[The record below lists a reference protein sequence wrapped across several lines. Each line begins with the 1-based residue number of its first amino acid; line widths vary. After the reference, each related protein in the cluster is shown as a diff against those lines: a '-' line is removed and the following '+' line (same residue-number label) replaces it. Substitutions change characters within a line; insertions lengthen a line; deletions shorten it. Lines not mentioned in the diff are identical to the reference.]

1 VSKNITKIRRWRAA
15 QCRFL
20 VDDPVYRAKYNQY
33 VRETANGAFAVG
45 PTQAR
50 YQAAHD
56 LIKAYVVGPEG
67 ELPES
72 TMLSSTAAFESSVNE
87 LVTHLQGRHAAAE
100 TYLAGQP

>member
-67 ELPES
+67 ELP
-72 TMLSSTAAFESSVNE
+72 
-87 LVTHLQGRHAAAE
+87 
-100 TYLAGQP
+100 